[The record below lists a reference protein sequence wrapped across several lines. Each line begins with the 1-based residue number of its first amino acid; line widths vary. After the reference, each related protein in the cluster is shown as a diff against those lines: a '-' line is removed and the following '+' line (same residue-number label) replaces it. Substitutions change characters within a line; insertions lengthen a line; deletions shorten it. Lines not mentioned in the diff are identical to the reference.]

1 MLLILLE
8 QIKKNTISN
17 VQIKMV
23 DFDTLF
29 PDVRESEETLTK
41 QCQAVMLRMLKI
53 VDYLCDRHD
62 IQYFLVGG
70 SLLGAVRH
78 KGFIPWDDDLD
89 IGMTRDNYDKFV
101 QVAAAE
107 LPNDM
112 FFQTSQTDPTY
123 PACDYVEARLRDKY
137 SSYVSENNWS
147 VTYHLGL
154 HVDIF
159 VYDRAFLP
167 LNLSI
172 ISQNVLLKKVLKDN
186 TKRANVLR
194 MISKK
199 FPFRFVYASSYLQNF
214 GMWKFGSNYIKEDE
228 ISALTKVSFEDMK
241 AYIPAGWNRCLK
253 RQYGNYMQLPPIEKQ
268 KGHHAEFGVPNPF
281 VPCRHPE
288 VLNWKNR
295 AMININP

>member
-1 MLLILLE
+1 MTE
-8 QIKKNTISN
+8 
-17 VQIKMV
+17 
-23 DFDTLF
+23 FDTLF

-53 VDYLCDRHD
+53 IDYLCDRHN

-89 IGMTRDNYDKFV
+89 IGMTRENYDKFV
-101 QVAAAE
+101 QGAAAE
-107 LPNDM
+107 LPSDI
-112 FFQTSQTDPTY
+112 FFQTSQTDPAY

-137 SSYVSENNWS
+137 SSYASENNWS

-172 ISQNVLLKKVLKDN
+172 ITQNVLLKKILKNN

-199 FPFRFVYASSYLQNF
+199 FPFRLVYASSYLQNF
-214 GMWKFGSNYIKEDE
+214 GMWKFGANYIKEDE
-228 ISALTKVSFEDMK
+228 ISALTKVPFEDMK

-253 RQYGNYMQLPPIEKQ
+253 RQYGNYMQLPPVEKQ
-268 KGHHAEFGVPNPF
+268 KGHHGEFGVPNPF
-281 VPCRHPE
+281 VPCRHTE

-295 AMININP
+295 AVINTNS